1 MEIPEGPTIK
11 FSLGDDLVGDF
22 MSAKVSGYARQ
33 SSLDRYLEDI
43 NPWYFMSFNS

>member
-1 MEIPEGPTIK
+1 MEILESQTNK

-33 SSLDRYLEDI
+33 PSLDGYLKEI